1 MQSES
6 ITSTDNVY
14 EQFKQFK
21 KLWPKKMNAIY
32 ENVREE
38 STKIDKLTKI
48 IKGLKEVQQA
58 QNSMN
63 LGQRCSSGDLQVK
76 VQKLTDHIQLFLNKI
91 EATEKQ
97 LQELEKEMKK
107 YEGLKKNLWFYL
119 HSDKYNPYYLKERA
133 NIESSVSIASDLP
146 GSCAVKSTIRGLR
159 KLGIKILSD
168 VTEKTKDED
177 KEEGKN
183 NFRKPGGKR
192 PHPRPW

>member
-1 MQSES
+1 MQ
-6 ITSTDNVY
+6 Y
-14 EQFKQFK
+14 M
-21 KLWPKKMNAIY
+21 KMSAKT
-32 ENVREE
+32 

-107 YEGLKKNLWFYL
+107 YEGLKKNLCFISTLRQVQSLLPKRACKHREQCQYRFRSAWIMRCQV
-119 HSDKYNPYYLKERA
+119 YNTRL
-133 NIESSVSIASDLP
+133 
-146 GSCAVKSTIRGLR
+146 
-159 KLGIKILSD
+159 
-168 VTEKTKDED
+168 EKTGHKNPFRCYREDE
-177 KEEGKN
+177 G
-183 NFRKPGGKR
+183 
-192 PHPRPW
+192 